1 MLLKDCDVRP
11 PSMENKEAF
20 DAFLTFITVTATRAA
35 RSAPEVVDASP
46 TALWRR
52 RFIFVSML
60 LRFTKWLDSAASVV
74 ETIKEFITSVRYEM
88 ASALMQNAPLLAP
101 RDSID
106 LVVLAMHLISRMPL
120 GRFCRMTPSA
130 LLSRRRRC

>member
-1 MLLKDCDVRP
+1 MRP

-35 RSAPEVVDASP
+35 RSVPEIVDASP

-52 RFIFVSML
+52 RFMFVSML
-60 LRFTKWLDSAASVV
+60 LRFIKWLDSAASVV

-88 ASALMQNAPLLAP
+88 ASALMQNARSAW
-101 RDSID
+101 RFSRRGT
-106 LVVLAMHLISRMPL
+106 ALISSCSQCAQPAV
-120 GRFCRMTPSA
+120 CR
-130 LLSRRRRC
+130 